1 MRHAPIPLPAA
12 ALLATLFCLCAAA
25 SAQAATADQPPVALV
40 AAATLTED
48 ELGRPIAI
56 GPDWECEFDA
66 SGARFLPVLGGVSP
80 VLMDLRL
87 RAASIRR
94 GDCELEL
101 AAEATP
107 QADGTCVT
115 FVRADGVV
123 ERFDATAA
131 GLEHSLVLARPVGTA
146 GDLVV
151 RIALGGNAAAHGRPG
166 ERGAVRFTRGQ
177 GGVDYGALTAIDADG
192 ARCRGTLRLVPGA
205 LEWIV
210 PARFADV
217 ATFPL
222 LLDPL
227 VGSNFQVTVPLAG
240 APGSPYESDVASD
253 LAYDESTDTY
263 LLVWQRRYSTGTLT
277 PAITTSIRGQRL
289 DGNGAPVGSALAIS
303 VVDSS
308 RSPRVAN
315 VNPSNR
321 FAVTWVQDFFGESQ
335 VRLRAVTAGTGAM
348 SSSAYLIGQPQ
359 GSIAVCDVAGE
370 SSTGLGVASRAWVVW
385 VGSQQD
391 LMCTLVDVPLGTGT
405 PTIGATY
412 VLQDNVRREGP
423 IAICSGPSQFGRLGA
438 VATSLSG
445 QSLVLTVCNRDC
457 VLNHLPQTVYTN
469 PLQPVPGGTSTR
481 ALVNA
486 AIDGGGNNPTD
497 FVIAVEA
504 ALSSL
509 TGSRSAQLDALAASS
524 EFGQLTVSAPVLLT
538 SFLASN
544 NDPVPAYAAPAVAW
558 RQGKGYVAYLSGP
571 SGGIQVRGVDPRT
584 CTTCEGPLQAIGATT
599 LLQPREPAIC
609 LADSVAAGDAA
620 EGLVVWTSHVDST
633 SRTGPLQVRR
643 FDVFSL
649 LAGTTSLGGDCG
661 GGGSAQP
668 TSMPYVGN
676 TNFGMQ
682 LLFADPGSLVAVFN
696 WNAPQPLLGCG
707 PCQWLP
713 FGGTITTLVTNGSAQ
728 VPLPIPCDATLSGV
742 QLDTQWTVWRPG
754 VAPCPIVPDFAL
766 SNVLRLN
773 LH

>member
-1 MRHAPIPLPAA
+1 MRHDAIPFPTA
-12 ALLATLFCLCAAA
+12 ALLAALSCLCAAPR
-25 SAQAATADQPPVALV
+25 AQAPTAAERPVALV
-40 AAATLTED
+40 ASAGVTED

-66 SGARFLPVLGGVSP
+66 DGARFLPVLGGVSP
-80 VLMDLRL
+80 ALMDLRL
-87 RAASIRR
+87 RAASVRR
-94 GDCELEL
+94 GDASLAL
-101 AAEATP
+101 AAEVPP
-107 QADGTCVT
+107 QVRGDRVS
-115 FVRADGVV
+115 FQRADGVV
-123 ERFDATAA
+123 ERFDATPA
-131 GLEHSLVLARPVGTA
+131 GLEHSLVLERRIGTA

-151 RIALGGNAAAHGRPG
+151 AIALGGNAAAHGRPAAG
-166 ERGAVRFTRGQ
+166 GAVRFTQGQ
-177 GGVDYGALTAIDADG
+177 GGVDYGALTAIDANG

-205 LEWIV
+205 LEWVV
-210 PARFADV
+210 PAHFAD
-217 ATFPL
+217 AAAFPL
-222 LLDPL
+222 VLDPL
-227 VGSNFQVTVPLAG
+227 VGANFQITVPLAG
-240 APGSPYESDVASD
+240 APGSPYESDVDSD

-263 LLVWQRRYSTGTLT
+263 LLVWQRRYSTGTLA
-277 PAITTSIRGQRL
+277 PSITTSIRGQRL
-289 DGNGAPVGSALAIS
+289 DGNGAPVGSVLAIS

-308 RSPRVAN
+308 RSPHVAN

-348 SSSAYLIGQPQ
+348 SSTAYLVGQPQ

-370 SSTGLGVASRAWVVW
+370 SFTGLGVASRAWVVW

-391 LMCTLVDVPLGTGT
+391 LMCTLVDVPAGSTT
-405 PTIGATY
+405 PSVGVTH
-412 VLQDNVRREGP
+412 VLQDNVRQQGP
-423 IAICSGPSQFGRLGA
+423 IAICSGPSAFGRLGA

-457 VLNHLPQTVYTN
+457 VLNHLPETVYTN
-469 PLQPVPGGTSTR
+469 PLQPVPGSASSRG
-481 ALVNA
+481 LVNA

-504 ALSSL
+504 VLASLS
-509 TGSRSAQLDALAASS
+509 GSRVSQLDVLAASS

-538 SFLASN
+538 SFTASSY
-544 NDPVPAYAAPAVAW
+544 DAVPAFAAPAVAW
-558 RQGKGYVAYLSGP
+558 RQGKGYVAYLSSP
-571 SGGIQVRGVDPRT
+571 VGGIQVRALDPRT

-599 LLQPREPAIC
+599 LLQPRDPAIC

-620 EGLVVWTSHVDST
+620 EGLVVWTSNVDSV
-633 SRTGPLQVRR
+633 SLTGPLLGRR
-643 FDVFSL
+643 FDVFSS

-696 WNAPQPLLGCG
+696 WNSPQPLLGCG

-713 FGGTITTLVTNGSAQ
+713 FGGTITTLVTNGTAQ
-728 VPLPIPCDATLSGV
+728 VPLPIPCDGTLSGV